1 MLQNLLSDDNETT
14 TGDEEEGPVESEY
27 DELGKEESSPGR
39 HGERKKRKVKE
50 FTEFAVVLSWATS
63 ESGWSGCSLRSF
75 CVL

>member
-39 HGERKKRKVKE
+39 HKERKKRKVKE
-50 FTEFAVVLSWATS
+50 FRESLSS
-63 ESGWSGCSLRSF
+63 
-75 CVL
+75 